1 MGERRC
7 QNFIGTRKEQ
17 KAVLNVLCIFSASAH
32 FVLTLLLIVEDG
44 TLKNILNHFFPLQ
57 KGKKKIQFNN
67 LFIFQITV
75 CFFFKKTTH
84 CMLFLL
90 CGYSSCRSCS
100 CCKSY
105 FDLVLK
111 AQPLYPSHVH
121 KHQSNACVMC
131 YIAILLSL
139 NCNALQYFCLT
150 FELLSPK

>member
-1 MGERRC
+1 MGETLC

-17 KAVLNVLCIFSASAH
+17 KAVLNVLFIFSASAH

-57 KGKKKIQFNN
+57 KGKKEFNN
-67 LFIFQITV
+67 LFIFQITAFLKLPTV
-75 CFFFKKTTH
+75 
-84 CMLFLL
+84 LFLL
-90 CGYSSCRSCS
+90 CSYSSCRSCS
-100 CCKSY
+100 CFKSY
-105 FDLVLK
+105 CDLLLK

-121 KHQSNACVMC
+121 KYQSNARVMC

-139 NCNALQYFCLT
+139 NCNVLQYFCVN